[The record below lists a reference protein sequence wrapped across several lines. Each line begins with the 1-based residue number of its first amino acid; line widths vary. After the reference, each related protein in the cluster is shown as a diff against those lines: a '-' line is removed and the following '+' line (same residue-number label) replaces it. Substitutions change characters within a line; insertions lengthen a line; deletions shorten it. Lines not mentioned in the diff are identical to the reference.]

1 VRGGQHRALPA
12 AHGRRRSWNA
22 SAWLLLVIGVKLMGD
37 GIAGA

>member
-1 VRGGQHRALPA
+1 VRGGQHRAP
-12 AHGRRRSWNA
+12 RRARSSSLVDA